1 LRTPAVRF
9 VVDEKKIWGRKMR
22 RIEVWLSARMDI
34 FSPLLARQ
42 TIVSTAFFC
51 GERGPHP
58 RAGFKRRRRDA
69 PGVIEHQPKLRIQ
82 FAPPPGLGNLHQT
95 A

>member
-1 LRTPAVRF
+1 M
-9 VVDEKKIWGRKMR
+9 KKGRGKKNAQDR
-22 RIEVWLSARMDI
+22 GLVFGRMDI
-34 FSPLLARQ
+34 SSPMLARR

-58 RAGFKRRRRDA
+58 RAGFYRRRRNVA
-69 PGVIEHQPKLRIQ
+69 GVIEHQPKLRIQ
-82 FAPPPGLGNLHQT
+82 FAPPPSLGNLHQT